1 MRIFLI
7 GFMGCGKT
15 TFGKKLA
22 SALGYPFFDLDHQIE
37 AQVKRSIPE
46 YFAAHGEASFR
57 QLESSVIQESEYP
70 EDSVISTGGGTPCF
84 NDNMEWM
91 NANGLTIY
99 LEMPPLALAR
109 RLEKG
114 KSKRPLLK
122 DLDENALVRFI
133 EDKLSERAAFYSQ
146 AKLTID
152 GIHVNA
158 EAVKNLIS
166 GEA

>member
-22 SALGYPFFDLDHQIE
+22 SALAYNFFDLDHQIE
-37 AQVKRSIPE
+37 AQVQQSIPE
-46 YFAAHGEASFR
+46 YFTAHGEAAFR
-57 QLESSVIQESEYP
+57 ELESSILKAGDYP
-70 EDSVISTGGGTPCF
+70 ENSVISTGGGTPCF
-84 NDNMEWM
+84 YDNMDWM

-99 LEMPPLALAR
+99 LEMPPIALAR

-122 DLDENALVRFI
+122 DLEEADLIRFI
-133 EDKLSERAAFYSQ
+133 EDKLAERAAFYSR
-146 AKLTID
+146 ARLTVN
-152 GIHVNA
+152 GMNVNA
-158 EAVKNLIS
+158 EAIKELIQS
-166 GEA
+166 V

>member
-22 SALGYPFFDLDHQIE
+22 SALAYPFFDLDHQIE
-37 AQVKRSIPE
+37 AQVKQSIAE
-46 YFAAHGEASFR
+46 YFAAHGEADFR
-57 QLESSVIQESEYP
+57 QLESSVIRNSDYP
-70 EDSVISTGGGTPCF
+70 EDCVISTGGGTPCF
-84 NDNMEWM
+84 YENMEWM
-91 NANGLTIY
+91 NVNGLTIY
-99 LEMPPLALAR
+99 LEMSPLALAR

-122 DLDENALVRFI
+122 DLDEAGLVQFI
-133 EDKLSERAAFYSQ
+133 EDKLSDRAVFYSQ
-146 AKLTID
+146 AKLTVD

-158 EAVKNLIS
+158 EAIKNLIS
-166 GEA
+166 GA